1 MFVQTG
7 YVASGGTHANVYIT
21 MYGEKESCKAKLET
35 SYRGSLEF
43 EEGE

>member
-35 SYRGSLEF
+35 SYRDGLDF
-43 EEGE
+43 AKGQ